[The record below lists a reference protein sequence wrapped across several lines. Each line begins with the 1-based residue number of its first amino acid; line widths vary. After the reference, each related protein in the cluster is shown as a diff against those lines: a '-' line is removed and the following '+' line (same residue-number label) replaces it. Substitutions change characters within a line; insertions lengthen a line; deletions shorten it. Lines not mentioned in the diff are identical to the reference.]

1 MRNIYQHKYGI
12 IISFNYRY
20 KIIDMFFGRNY
31 ELNRLQELLEK
42 PTASLVTCRGRRRIG
57 KSTLFVEFARLNN
70 IRMLNLEGLPPRK
83 GMNNEAELRSFA
95 EQLSGQIGKSVAVP
109 DNWLSAFLLLDKEI
123 QPKEKVLVLLD
134 EISWM
139 GKFDPDFAGS
149 LKIAWD
155 KHFKLHDNLILVLC
169 GSVSA
174 WITDNILKNTGFAGR
189 RSIDLLLSELP
200 LSDCVQ
206 FWGEAQ
212 PRTSF
217 REIFDILSVTGGVPR
232 YLEDFQPKYQ
242 ANTNIRRMCFMPDG
256 HLFNDFNDIFSEV
269 FGDNAQTKRTLLDL
283 IAEKP
288 QTVSE
293 IAKHLGKECG
303 GHLTDHLEELQLA
316 GFISEDSGMNPETG
330 KPSLFK
336 RYRLKDNYTRFYLKC
351 IEPHRQR
358 IEKRLFDFTS
368 LKQLDGWN
376 TILGLQFE
384 NLIVNN
390 FHALLPR
397 IGLGDVTV
405 LSSAPFRKTSGATSP
420 GCQIDLLIQTECA
433 YYIVEIKRKGII
445 GNSIIGEMERKAKSL
460 PVRKNVSIRKVLVYE
475 GQLAGKTSQSG
486 YFDFIIPAS
495 ELLKPLP

>member
-1 MRNIYQHKYGI
+1 
-12 IISFNYRY
+12 
-20 KIIDMFFGRNY
+20 MFFGRRY
-31 ELNRLQELLEK
+31 ELTRLQELLEK
-42 PTASLVTCRGRRRIG
+42 PSASLVTCRGRRRIG
-57 KSTLFVEFARLNN
+57 KSTLFTEFARQNN
-70 IRMLNLEGLPPRK
+70 IRLLNLEGLPPRK
-83 GMNNEAELRSFA
+83 GIDNEAELRSFA
-95 EQLSGQIGKSVAVP
+95 EQLSEQTGKPINTP
-109 DNWLSAFLLLDKEI
+109 DNWLAAFLLLDKEI
-123 QPKEKVLVLLD
+123 RSNEKAIVLLD

-189 RSIDLLLSELP
+189 RSIDFLLSELP
-200 LSDCVQ
+200 LHDCIQ

-212 PRTSF
+212 NRTSSK
-217 REIFDILSVTGGVPR
+217 EIFDILSVTGGVPR
-232 YLEDFQPKYQ
+232 YLEDFQPRFQ
-242 ANTNIRRMCFMPDG
+242 ANTNIKRMCFMPDG
-256 HLFNDFNDIFSEV
+256 YLFSDFNDIFSEV
-269 FGDNAQTKRTLLDL
+269 FGENAKTKRSLLNA

-316 GFISEDSGMNPETG
+316 GFIAEDSGLNPETG

-336 RYRLKDNYTRFYLKC
+336 RYRLKDNYTRFYLRC

-358 IEKRLFDFTS
+358 IENGLFNFTS

-376 TILGLQFE
+376 AILGLQFE
-384 NLIVNN
+384 NLVVNN

-397 IGLGDVTV
+397 IGLGDVAV
-405 LSSAPFRKTSGATSP
+405 LSAAPFRKSAGETSP
-420 GCQIDLLIQTECA
+420 GCQIDLLIQTDCA
-433 YYIVEIKRKGII
+433 YYIVEVKRKNII
-445 GNSIIGEMERKAKSL
+445 RNSIIGEMERKARAL
-460 PVRKNVSIRKVLVYE
+460 PTRKNVSIRKVLVYE
-475 GQLAGKTSQSG
+475 GQLATQTIQSG
-486 YFDFIIPAS
+486 YFDFTVPAG
-495 ELLKPLP
+495 ELLKPLPTFS